1 MRWLRGKMYLLG
13 IFTASFAQDK
23 PAYLLFSSDGKRLS
37 YRQVIQRLSQADVI
51 FFGELHDDP
60 IAHWLALELVKDLHA
75 RHRLVLG
82 MEMFETDQQE
92 ALNRY
97 LRGEIDI
104 QQLGEQVR
112 LWPNFSTDYAPLLA
126 YAQKEKI
133 PVYATNAPR
142 SLAREVA
149 RNGISALKMW
159 DESKRHLIAP
169 LPFPR
174 LDSLPS
180 YQKMSEMAASHG
192 ISTENFRL
200 AQMLKDAT
208 MAYRIYQ
215 TWQTGTLFF
224 HLNGTYHSDYHEGI
238 VAYLRLYAPHL
249 RAVTIST
256 QRVEAPLKYK
266 PPKEKIADVILV
278 VPESMTRTHE

>member
-1 MRWLRGKMYLLG
+1 MRLIRRKIYLLWLLA
-13 IFTASFAQDK
+13 TSFAQDK

-37 YRQVIQRLSQADVI
+37 YRQVLHRLLQADVI

-75 RHRLVLG
+75 KRKLVLG

-92 ALNRY
+92 PLNRY
-97 LRGEIDI
+97 LRGEIDLH
-104 QQLGEQVR
+104 QLGEEVR

-149 RNGISALKMW
+149 RSGASALEMW

-192 ISTENFRL
+192 IRTENFRL

-208 MAYRIYQ
+208 MAYRIHQ
-215 TWQTGTLFF
+215 TWQAGTLFF
-224 HLNGTYHSDYHEGI
+224 HLNGAYHSDYHEGI
-238 VAYLRLYAPHL
+238 VAYLRLYAPYL
-249 RAVTIST
+249 RVVTIST

-266 PPKEKIADVILV
+266 PPKEKIADIILV
-278 VPESMTRTHE
+278 VPESMTRTHG